1 MDDAEDD
8 SLLFNWNSATLETGD
23 KARMVYLDTDCPS
36 SLNAGT
42 SRMVGFGN
50 KVEPGQSSIID

>member
-1 MDDAEDD
+1 MDAAEDD
-8 SLLFNWNSATLETGD
+8 SLLFNWNTATLETGD
-23 KARMVYLDTDCPS
+23 NARMVYLETDCPS
-36 SLNAGT
+36 SLNAGS